1 MSGIQAFLSQGNAPG
16 AAARAVA
23 ASRSWLDDLVR
34 DEGERI
40 VALLWKI
47 LRDEQDVHDAFQDTF
62 CKLAAIGASGVPK
75 NPRAYAIRTAS
86 NVAIEMI
93 RSRTRRGAHR
103 DAIREDRRRIAGER
117 TEASQGDRRNDS
129 RELSAGDPALQAAIA
144 ELPPHLRSV
153 VVLRDLG
160 QRSYDEVGRL
170 LGIEPT
176 TARVYRR
183 QAILSLTKSLG
194 RAHDKEDG

>member
-1 MSGIQAFLSQGNAPG
+1 MSGIQAFLSQGNAPD
-16 AAARAVA
+16 AAARLATS
-23 ASRSWLDDLVR
+23 SRSWLDDLVR
-34 DEGERI
+34 DEGGRI

-62 CKLAAIGASGVPK
+62 CKLAAIGEAGVPK

-86 NVAIEMI
+86 NVAIELI

-103 DAIREDRRRIAGER
+103 DAIREDRLRIAGDR
-117 TEASQGDRRNDS
+117 AEASPGSRREERAEVSADDR
-129 RELSAGDPALQAAIA
+129 ALQSAIA
-144 ELPPHLRSV
+144 ELPAHLRSV

-160 QRSYDEVGRL
+160 QRSYNEVGRL

-183 QAILSLTKSLG
+183 QAIIALTKSLG
-194 RAHDKEDG
+194 QTREEQDD

>member
-1 MSGIQAFLSQGNAPG
+1 MSGIQSFLSQATAP
-16 AAARAVA
+16 VA
-23 ASRSWLDDLVR
+23 ATSAVQASPSWLEALVR

-62 CKLAAIGASGVPK
+62 CKLASLSASGKPNNPK
-75 NPRAYAIRTAS
+75 AYAIRTAS

-103 DAIREDRRRIAGER
+103 DAILRDQLRIAER
-117 TEASQGDRRNDS
+117 RAEADEPLPACGKPEPAADDRTLR
-129 RELSAGDPALQAAIA
+129 AAIA
-144 ELPPHLRSV
+144 DLPPYLRSV

-170 LGIEPT
+170 LGIEPA

-183 QAILSLTKSLG
+183 QAIIALTKSLDSPID
-194 RAHDKEDG
+194 REVE